1 MSNMRMILIEAA
13 MVTGV
18 LMTGLSVSQ
27 AAHATPLSTS
37 IQSAAVDPRADV
49 TIDSKIMVER
59 TEEMQSGETV
69 TKLLDPTAVKVIPG
83 DTLVFINA
91 YRNTGNS
98 AVTGFVV
105 NNPVHAAVSLT
116 EVEEPWALVSVDGGE
131 IYGEL
136 SELTVTESAPVVTDS
151 EPTADASP
159 PLTRPATAADVTN
172 IRWIFVS
179 PIEPGS
185 SGELR
190 FRAIVK

>member
-151 EPTADASP
+151 EQTAEASP
-159 PLTRPATAADVTN
+159 PITRPATAADVTN